1 MDCLPDNPGRPAV
14 PGTPLSPLSPL
25 PPFKPGNPGKP
36 SRPGSPGNPN
46 TPASPLAP
54 GNKMVKIY
62 HPRIHIII
70 VKKVL
75 VDKKLKNTKTR
86 LKERNIL

>member
-1 MDCLPDNPGRPAV
+1 M
-14 PGTPLSPLSPL
+14 SPRSPL

-54 GNKMVKIY
+54 EKKNGKNLY
-62 HPRIHIII
+62 HTKIHIIT
-70 VKKVL
+70 VL
-75 VDKKLKNTKTR
+75 VLKKMKNTKTR
-86 LKERNIL
+86 LKERKKHSVKQIFVPIYPKIITS